1 MSDNKRSGRDG
12 HRLFFFLFVF
22 FARLHH
28 FMFFLNFFSTA
39 GITEW
44 LVSVSFSLCKLL
56 AVLTLKK
63 SQEEISIL
71 IWFTLTFHIG
81 EE

>member
-1 MSDNKRSGRDG
+1 MVG
-12 HRLFFFLFVF
+12 
-22 FARLHH
+22 
-28 FMFFLNFFSTA
+28 
-39 GITEW
+39 
-44 LVSVSFSLCKLL
+44 VSFIQLVQTLGG
-56 AVLTLKK
+56 LTLKK

>member
-1 MSDNKRSGRDG
+1 MGTG
-12 HRLFFFLFVF
+12 CFFFVCFFCKTAPLYVF
-22 FARLHH
+22 LE
-28 FMFFLNFFSTA
+28 FFSTA